1 MSTIA
6 TTRVTH
12 PGAFAPNPV
21 LIKGDGQPVVYLH
34 GPFGQEWLGFLDDL
48 ATKRKVYAPAHAG
61 SVDNADL
68 AQLDDLWDLI
78 LYYDDLFRALE
89 LNCFDLI
96 GHSFGGMV
104 AAEYAAAFP
113 EQVRKLVLI
122 DAMGLWNPERPV
134 EDHLLISP
142 QRRTALRFHD
152 PNSDVVAAFLA
163 TPEDPQAA
171 QDAFYPPGSRAFQ
184 HVALHSSGS
193 RTWPAQAPPPDHR
206 ADAGGLGSGRARLTP
221 PSYAEDFAAAIKDA
235 RVALVPNAGHT
246 PHLEQRAEVGR
257 MVTSFLS

>member
-1 MSTIA
+1 MSAIA

-21 LIKGDGQPVVYLH
+21 LIKGDGHPVVYLH

-48 ATKRKVYAPAHAG
+48 ATQRKVYAPAHAG

-113 EQVRKLVLI
+113 ERVRKLVLI

-152 PNSDVVAAFLA
+152 AKSDVVAAFLA

-171 QDAFYPPGSRAFQ
+171 QDAFIHQ
-184 HVALHSSGS
+184 VLALSSTSHFIHPVPERGLHK
-193 RTWPAQAPPPDHR
+193 RLRRITAPTLAVWGAEDQ
-206 ADAGGLGSGRARLTP
+206 LTP

-246 PHLEQRAEVGR
+246 PHLEQRAEVSR
-257 MVTSFLS
+257 LVNSFLS